1 MIACK
6 NEMRRY
12 TWAFPTKCGSL
23 SSITNKSYNLSNH
36 LINHFS
42 SKTQTFSSYFTFEP
56 ITYSIFL
63 ESPSKL
69 YRLRSSVLYWE
80 CKRYNNNAPEMS
92 RFLILFSFFLPSS
105 VFWVIFR
112 FFGCIEWREK
122 KSSSHKFHRH
132 LELFRTNYNIYAR
145 IFVSRSMHWRMRYT
159 THKH

>member
-42 SKTQTFSSYFTFEP
+42 SKTKPFPPTSG
-56 ITYSIFL
+56 L
-63 ESPSKL
+63 NRSP
-69 YRLRSSVLYWE
+69 
-80 CKRYNNNAPEMS
+80 
-92 RFLILFSFFLPSS
+92 ILFSWSRLQNCIDYAQVSCIENVNAIITMHQKWVVFLFCSLSS
-105 VFWVIFR
+105 FHCRFSEL
-112 FFGCIEWREK
+112 FFGYIQWREK
-122 KSSSHKFHRH
+122 KASSHKFHRH

-145 IFVSRSMHWRMRYT
+145 IFVSRSMHWRMRHT